1 MTNTLFY
8 SVWSEF
14 KMEQTMISEKNEEN
28 EQKTKLDSP
37 GFTIDF
43 SGKKIVFVRHG
54 KSVWNLDF
62 RYQGRTDIE
71 LCQEGIEG
79 AFRVAKR
86 LKQFP
91 AEVIISSPLKRAF
104 ATAEIISSECGGVPV
119 EKEPLLIEADFG
131 KLEGKT
137 IQEVNE
143 IYGKK
148 FFMQW
153 KKNLLDNTSF
163 GGESAEEIISR
174 HQKFVKKLLERRE
187 KNIVLVGHGA
197 EARALFIALLG
208 EAPSSIFWKCAVE
221 NCSIST
227 FLQKGESFFLYTL
240 NDMLHH
246 KVPLDAISKIPI
258 F

>member
-1 MTNTLFY
+1 
-8 SVWSEF
+8 
-14 KMEQTMISEKNEEN
+14 MEQMV
-28 EQKTKLDSP
+28 EQVQNIETKFDSP
-37 GFTIDF
+37 GFSIDF

-54 KSVWNLDF
+54 KSIWNLDF

-71 LCQEGIEG
+71 LCQEGIDG

-91 AEVIISSPLKRAF
+91 AEVIITSPLKRAF
-104 ATAEIISSECGGVPV
+104 VTAKIISEENGSVPV

-137 IQEVNE
+137 IKEISE
-143 IYGKK
+143 IYGHE
-148 FFMQW
+148 FFVQW
-153 KKNLLDNTSF
+153 KKNLLDNTLF

-174 HQKFVKKLLERRE
+174 HQKFVQTLLLRKE

-197 EARALFIALLG
+197 QARALFISLLG
-208 EAPSSIFWKCAVE
+208 EQPSSIFWKSALE

-227 FLQKGESFFLYTL
+227 FLQKGDSFTLYTI
-240 NDMLHH
+240 NDTLHH
-246 KVPLDAISKIPI
+246 KVPQNLISAIPI

>member
-1 MTNTLFY
+1 
-8 SVWSEF
+8 
-14 KMEQTMISEKNEEN
+14 MEQAMKLTQNED
-28 EQKTKLDSP
+28 KVKFDSP
-37 GFTIDF
+37 GFSIDF

-54 KSVWNLDF
+54 KSIWNIDF

-71 LCQEGIEG
+71 LCKEGIEG
-79 AFRVAKR
+79 AHRVANR

-91 AEVIISSPLKRAF
+91 VEIIITSPLKRAL
-104 ATAEIISSECGGVPV
+104 ATAEIIAAENGGVSI
-119 EKEPLLIEADFG
+119 EREPLLIEADFG

-137 IQEVNE
+137 IQEISE
-143 IYGKK
+143 LYGQD
-148 FFMQW
+148 FFLQW
-153 KKNLLDNTSF
+153 KKNLLDNTLF
-163 GGESAEEIISR
+163 GGESAKEIISR
-174 HQKFVKKLLERRE
+174 HQKFVEKLLQRKE

-208 EAPSSIFWKCAVE
+208 EVPSSIFWKCAIE

-227 FLQKGESFFLYTL
+227 FLQKGNRFALYSL

-246 KVPLDAISKIPI
+246 KVHPNQITSIPI